1 MKYNSKNKIVA
12 FSTDEEVSKFH
23 DQLTDILREAMLKVG
38 GDEANGKEDDM
49 KLGKEDDMKLT
60 KEFFERYSVLAET
73 LSSLRAH
80 LPREAD
86 ARFN

>member
-12 FSTDEEVSKFH
+12 FSSDEEVSKFH

-38 GDEANGKEDDM
+38 GDEAH
-49 KLGKEDDMKLT
+49 GKEDDMKLT